1 MVMKTTILIFIV
13 FSLTLY
19 AKSKVFEEYYED
31 AYTIVKSMTLDQKIG
46 QTIQLDFEG
55 LTDGN

>member
-1 MVMKTTILIFIV
+1 MKTTILTFIV
-13 FSLTLY
+13 LSLTLC
-19 AKSKVFEEYYED
+19 AQSKVFEEYYDE